1 MMRASQIPL
10 LLLISAAMIIGAI
23 APAPAQDNTNV
34 VTQAN
39 YCRAET
45 DRAFAGGL
53 TLSGGVNKW
62 FHYRA
67 VTPLDKQN
75 VIRMNKDTL
84 YSSALVDTSKGATLT
99 VPEIPDGRYFSVLM
113 VDNDH
118 YAPGVIYTSGVHQLP
133 RDTKYL
139 GLILRI
145 HLRNPDDPADIAFV
159 NKLQDQFVI
168 NAASADP
175 FPEPKWNKASLAE
188 RTAAYN
194 AELAKYDKYP
204 DEWMGPR
211 GVANDK
217 TRHLACAGAWGL
229 FPNKDAVYINYNGG
243 LPADKCHAATYT
255 VPRNQG
261 FWSITVYGSD
271 GYMKSANS
279 VLNQF
284 NTRLNPDGTFT
295 AFFGSAKACG
305 DVPNRL
311 DVTEG
316 WNFLMRV
323 YRPGESVLNG
333 GYRLPDAV
341 AKAP

>member
-1 MMRASQIPL
+1 MRATYVSFSL
-10 LLLISAAMIIGAI
+10 MLAGASLVAATVAAKSPGVA
-23 APAPAQDNTNV
+23 
-34 VTQAN
+34 VTQET

-45 DRAFAGGL
+45 DRAFASGL
-53 TLSGGVNKW
+53 KLSGGVNQW
-62 FHYRA
+62 FHYRS

-75 VIRMNKDTL
+75 VIRMNRDTL

-99 VPEIPDGRYFSVLM
+99 IPEMPGGRYFSVLM
-113 VDNDH
+113 IDNDH
-118 YAPGVIYTSGVHQLP
+118 YAPGVIYTSGTHELP
-133 RDTKYL
+133 RDAKYL

-145 HLRNPDDPADIAFV
+145 HLHNPDDPADVALV
-159 NKLQDQFVI
+159 NTLQDQFVI
-168 NAASADP
+168 KAGSADP
-175 FPEPKWNKASLAE
+175 FPEPNWEKESLEE
-188 RTAAYN
+188 RTAEYN
-194 AELAKYDKYP
+194 AAFAKYDKYP

-243 LPADKCHAATYT
+243 LSADKCHTATYA
-255 VPRNQG
+255 VPDSKG

-284 NTRLNPDGTFT
+284 NTKFNPDGTFT
-295 AFFGSAKACG
+295 AYFGSAVTCG
-305 DVPNRL
+305 NVPNRL

-323 YRPGESVLNG
+323 YRPGDSVLDG
-333 GYRLPDAV
+333 SYMLPEATQ
-341 AKAP
+341 KAP